1 LFFNH
6 RLAKEKQDS
15 ENAARKMPPRVITI
29 EEEEADKRVLFVA
42 KMRACKNKSEI
53 VKVLAEVSV
62 VCDLELAHV
71 TATHCNTLLHTATHC
86 NTHVDTSAIVK
97 VLSEMSTHA
106 LRSGV
111 CDFDMFD
118 SNTPQHAAT
127 RCNTVQY
134 TATHRNKYV
143 DKGEIRST
151 NALGSWV

>member
-1 LFFNH
+1 
-6 RLAKEKQDS
+6 
-15 ENAARKMPPRVITI
+15 MPPRVITI

-86 NTHVDTSAIVK
+86 NTHVDTSEIVK

-106 LRSGV
+106 LRS
-111 CDFDMFD
+111 
-118 SNTPQHAAT
+118 
-127 RCNTVQY
+127 
-134 TATHRNKYV
+134 
-143 DKGEIRST
+143 
-151 NALGSWV
+151 